1 MEAESSTSE
10 GFGRVAIEAA
20 AHGLPTVAFAT
31 GGIVDA
37 VAEGQSGHLVAPNDY
52 PALAQAALQ
61 ILADDPG
68 AWQTRASAFAAQFAW
83 PVMGQKLWHMLAK
96 DTNSLDY

>member
-1 MEAESSTSE
+1 M
-10 GFGRVAIEAA
+10 VAIEAA

-68 AWQTRASAFAAQFAW
+68 AWQTRTSTFAAQFAW
-83 PVMGQKLWHMLAK
+83 PTSGKKMRQALGV
-96 DTNSLDY
+96 

>member
-1 MEAESSTSE
+1 M
-10 GFGRVAIEAA
+10 VAIEAA

-37 VAEGQSGHLVAPNDY
+37 VAEGESGHLVAPGDY
-52 PALAQAALQ
+52 PSLAQAALQ

-83 PVMGQKLWHMLAK
+83 PTLGKKMLEALSVK
-96 DTNSLDY
+96 